1 VNSEGSRDEMDRK
14 WPYSRASAQ
23 VRLAVDMYSAA
34 GINLG
39 VQMAG
44 EQVDFVYE
52 EGALLVRDSYL
63 EQVRTVVGGG
73 GIMDG
78 LIGGVTHYSLAGARM
93 AGVVEALTAIDSRVG
108 AGAATPNHLLSV
120 SPVHLC
126 PATEPDVV
134 PADAAPLPSVGP
146 AAGSGVSVYVVDT
159 GLLADAAEHSWLA
172 GVTGEE
178 EKLPEA
184 GDTVEIPPYAGH
196 GTFIAGV
203 ARCVAPEASVHVT
216 NVLSLAGA
224 TLETEIVRHLD
235 AALGLGPDII
245 SLSAGG
251 TSRNDLPLLGFE
263 MFWERYRKHKGTVLV
278 AAAGN
283 NSGRRPFWPAALP
296 GVVSVGA
303 LSADLRSR
311 AYFSDYGPW
320 VDVYAPGERLIN
332 AFARGSYQYH
342 EPPRTSERKEFWGMA
357 LWSGTSFATPV
368 VAGLIAARM
377 SRTGENGRRAADS
390 VLAAARAQALPGVG
404 PVVGANSVGAG
415 VSMGWSGVELGS
427 RD

>member
-1 VNSEGSRDEMDRK
+1 VNSEDWRDSTERK

-23 VRLAVDMYSAA
+23 VRLVIDACAAA
-34 GINLG
+34 GITIG
-39 VQMAG
+39 VHLSG
-44 EQVDFVYE
+44 DQVDYVYE
-52 EGALLVRDSYL
+52 EGALLVRDAYVDH
-63 EQVRTVVGGG
+63 VRSVVGGG
-73 GIMDG
+73 DVLDG
-78 LIGGVTHYSLAGARM
+78 LIGGVTHYSLAGAEM
-93 AGVVEALTAIDSRVG
+93 ACVTEALAAIDSRIG
-108 AGAATPNHLLSV
+108 AGTATPNHVLSV

-126 PATEPDVV
+126 PATEPDAV
-134 PADAAPLPSVGP
+134 PADAAPLPSVAA
-146 AAGSGVSVYVVDT
+146 AAGSGVSIHVVDT
-159 GLLADAAEHSWLA
+159 GLLADAAGHSWLA

-178 EKLPEA
+178 EKLPA
-184 GDTVEIPPYAGH
+184 AADGSVEIPPYAGH

-203 ARCVAPEASVHVT
+203 ARCFAPDATVHVT
-216 NVLSLAGA
+216 KLLSLAGA
-224 TLETEIVRHLD
+224 TLETDIVRHLD

-332 AFARGSYQYH
+332 AYARGSYHYH
-342 EPPRTSERKEFWGMA
+342 EPPRTGERREFWGMA
-357 LWSGTSFATPV
+357 VWSGTSFATPV
-368 VAGLIAARM
+368 VAGLVAARM
-377 SRTGENGRRAADS
+377 SRTGENGRRAADA

-404 PVVGANSVGAG
+404 PVVGTGRV
-415 VSMGWSGVELGS
+415 V
-427 RD
+427 